1 MLQDFLKAFTLILCA
16 EMGDK
21 TQIIALT
28 FATMY
33 RMKDILCGV
42 ALGAGLNHAIAIAL
56 GVMLT
61 KFISL
66 DFLQLIAGVVF
77 VIFAILSISCE
88 EEEDEGNSKKKL
100 GPIFTVALAFFVGE
114 LGDKTQISALTLSLD
129 SNYPLLILLGT
140 TSGMIVTSF
149 LGILIG
155 GKLGKKIPEF
165 HLKVL
170 AFIIFLVFGIEKL
183 GSSKYL
189 NSLGVHTVKIFYITI
204 ILFASH
210 RLYKFYEFFKMKKV
224 TLLQKKAEELY
235 NLKNMIFEKVQK
247 ICLNGRECS
256 SCIGE
261 DCIVNF
267 ILIITKES
275 FESNIR
281 ITDEDLKK
289 IGFLVVSNLHKKEL
303 AKEILKE
310 IKLYVEKFPEEKENI
325 YIETIEESIKKI
337 ISE

>member
-1 MLQDFLKAFTLILCA
+1 MLQDFLKAFSLILCA

-77 VIFAILSISCE
+77 IIFAILSISCE
-88 EEEDEGNSKKKL
+88 EEEDESDSKKKL
-100 GPIFTVALAFFVGE
+100 GPIFTVALAFFIGE

-129 SNYPLLILLGT
+129 SNYPLFILLGT
-140 TSGMIVTSF
+140 TSGMIVTSL
-149 LGILIG
+149 LGIIIG

-170 AFIIFLVFGIEKL
+170 AFIIFLVFGLEKL
-183 GSSKYL
+183 SSSKYL
-189 NSLGVHTVKIFYITI
+189 NSFGVYTIKVFDAVIIIFALYK
-204 ILFASH
+204 
-210 RLYKFYEFFKMKKV
+210 LYKFYEFSKQEKV
-224 TLLQKKAEELY
+224 TLLQKKAEELH
-235 NLKNMIFEKVQK
+235 NLKSVVFEKMEK
-247 ICLNGRECS
+247 ICLNGKECT

-261 DCIVNF
+261 KCIVNF
-267 ILIITKES
+267 IESITKES
-275 FESNIR
+275 SENNSK
-281 ITDEDLKK
+281 ITDEKLKE
-289 IGFLVVSNLHKKEL
+289 IEFLVVSNLHKKEFVN
-303 AKEILKE
+303 EISDE

-325 YIETIEESIKKI
+325 YIKALEESIKKI

>member
-1 MLQDFLKAFTLILCA
+1 MLQDFFKAFSLILCA

-66 DFLQLIAGVVF
+66 DFLQLVAGIVF
-77 VIFAILSISCE
+77 IIFAILSISCE
-88 EEEDEGNSKKKL
+88 EEEDESDSKKKL
-100 GPIFTVALAFFVGE
+100 GPVLTVALAFFIGE

-129 SNYPLLILLGT
+129 SSYPLLILLGT
-140 TSGMIVTSF
+140 TSGMIVTSL
-149 LGILIG
+149 LGIIIG

-170 AFIIFLVFGIEKL
+170 AFIIFLAFGLEKL

-189 NSLGVHTVKIFYITI
+189 NSFGLYTVKVLYITI
-204 ILFASH
+204 ILFAVY
-210 RLYKFYEFFKMKKV
+210 RLYKFYEFSKMEKIS
-224 TLLQKKAEELY
+224 LLQKKAEELY
-235 NLKNMIFEKVQK
+235 NLKNLVFEKVQK
-247 ICLNGRECS
+247 ICLNDKECGT
-256 SCIGE
+256 CIGE
-261 DCIVNF
+261 NCIVNF
-267 ILIITKES
+267 IESITKKSLENNS
-275 FESNIR
+275 K
-281 ITDEDLKK
+281 ITDENLKK
-289 IGFLVVSNLHKKEL
+289 IDFLVVSNLHKKEL
-303 AKEILKE
+303 AEEILE
-310 IKLYVEKFPEEKENI
+310 NLKLYIEKFPEEKENI
-325 YIETIEESIKKI
+325 YIKIVEESIKKI
-337 ISE
+337 IL

>member
-1 MLQDFLKAFTLILCA
+1 MLQDFLKAFSLILCA

-77 VIFAILSISCE
+77 IIFAILSISCE
-88 EEEDEGNSKKKL
+88 EEEDESDSKKKL
-100 GPIFTVALAFFVGE
+100 GPIFTVALAFFIGE

-129 SNYPLLILLGT
+129 SNYPLFILLGT
-140 TSGMIVTSF
+140 TSGMIVTSL
-149 LGILIG
+149 LGIIIG

-170 AFIIFLVFGIEKL
+170 AFVIFLVFGLEKL
-183 GSSKYL
+183 SSSKYL
-189 NSLGVHTVKIFYITI
+189 NSFGVYTIKVFDAVIIIFALYK
-204 ILFASH
+204 
-210 RLYKFYEFFKMKKV
+210 LYKFYEFSKQEKV
-224 TLLQKKAEELY
+224 TLLQKKAEELH
-235 NLKNMIFEKVQK
+235 NLKSVVFEKMEK
-247 ICLNGRECS
+247 ICLNGKECT

-261 DCIVNF
+261 KCIVNF
-267 ILIITKES
+267 IESITKES
-275 FESNIR
+275 SENNSK
-281 ITDEDLKK
+281 ITDEKLKE
-289 IGFLVVSNLHKKEL
+289 IEFLVVSNLHKKEFVN
-303 AKEILKE
+303 EIADE

-325 YIETIEESIKKI
+325 YIKALEESIKKI

>member
-1 MLQDFLKAFTLILCA
+1 MLQDFLKAFSLILCA

-77 VIFAILSISCE
+77 IIFAILSISCE
-88 EEEDEGNSKKKL
+88 EEEDESDNKKKL
-100 GPIFTVALAFFVGE
+100 GPIFTVALAFFIGE

-129 SNYPLLILLGT
+129 SNYPLFILLGT
-140 TSGMIVTSF
+140 TSGMIVTSL
-149 LGILIG
+149 LGIIIG

-170 AFIIFLVFGIEKL
+170 AFVIFLVFGLEKL
-183 GSSKYL
+183 SSSKYL
-189 NSLGVHTVKIFYITI
+189 NSFGVYTIKVFDAVIIIFALYK
-204 ILFASH
+204 
-210 RLYKFYEFFKMKKV
+210 LYKFYEFSKQEKV
-224 TLLQKKAEELY
+224 TLLQKKAEELH
-235 NLKNMIFEKVQK
+235 NLKSVVFEKMEK
-247 ICLNGRECS
+247 ICLNGKECT

-261 DCIVNF
+261 KCIVNF
-267 ILIITKES
+267 IESITKES
-275 FESNIR
+275 SENNSK
-281 ITDEDLKK
+281 ITDEKLKE
-289 IGFLVVSNLHKKEL
+289 IEFLVVSNLHKKEFVN
-303 AKEILKE
+303 EISDE

-325 YIETIEESIKKI
+325 YIKALEESIKKI

>member
-1 MLQDFLKAFTLILCA
+1 MLQDFLKAFSLILCA

-42 ALGAGLNHAIAIAL
+42 ALGAGLNHVIAIAL

-77 VIFAILSISCE
+77 IIFAILSISCE
-88 EEEDEGNSKKKL
+88 EEEDESDSKKKL
-100 GPIFTVALAFFVGE
+100 GPIFTVALAFFIGE

-129 SNYPLLILLGT
+129 SNYPLFILLGT
-140 TSGMIVTSF
+140 TSGMIVTSL
-149 LGILIG
+149 LGIIIG

-170 AFIIFLVFGIEKL
+170 AFVIFLVFGLEKL
-183 GSSKYL
+183 SSSKYL
-189 NSLGVHTVKIFYITI
+189 NSFGVYTIKVFDAVIIIFALYK
-204 ILFASH
+204 
-210 RLYKFYEFFKMKKV
+210 LYKFYEFSKQEKV
-224 TLLQKKAEELY
+224 TLLQKKAEELH
-235 NLKNMIFEKVQK
+235 NLKSVVFEKMEK
-247 ICLNGRECS
+247 ICLNGKECT

-261 DCIVNF
+261 KCIVNF
-267 ILIITKES
+267 IESITKES
-275 FESNIR
+275 SENNSK
-281 ITDEDLKK
+281 ITDEKLKE
-289 IGFLVVSNLHKKEL
+289 IEFLVVSNLHKKEFVN
-303 AKEILKE
+303 EISDE

-325 YIETIEESIKKI
+325 YIKALEESIKKI